1 MERGPADV
9 YSPALSSQ
17 SSRVVNAALIG
28 NVLVAVTKFVA
39 AAITGSSAMTSE
51 AVHSL
56 VDTGN
61 ELLLLYGLRRASKP
75 PDADHPF
82 GHGRE
87 LYFWS
92 FIVAL
97 GIFALGACASVYE
110 GVLHLQAPVRIRNPA
125 VNYVVLALALVFE
138 GGSWWVAFKQFRA
151 AKGEMGVWEAV
162 RKSKDP
168 TTFTVLAEDTG
179 AILGILIA
187 LVGTVAAEVLD
198 RPVLD
203 GVASVAIGVLLGL
216 IAIVLARETKGL
228 LIGEPARSELVSSIC
243 AMARA
248 QPGIERSNGLFTV
261 HIGPREVV
269 AALSVDFTDTL
280 TAGEVETIV
289 AALEDRVR
297 KAHPEVVSLLVKPQ
311 KWDRADFTDLPAE
324 EE

>member
-1 MERGPADV
+1 MA
-9 YSPALSSQ
+9 SSE
-17 SSRVVNAALIG
+17 SNRVIFAALLG
-28 NVLVAVTKFVA
+28 NVLVALTKFAA
-39 AAITGSSAMTSE
+39 AAITGSSAMASE

-61 ELLLLYGLRRASKP
+61 ELLLLHGLRRAAKP
-75 PDADHPF
+75 ADADHPF

-97 GIFALGACASVYE
+97 AIFAVGAGASVFE
-110 GVLHLQAPVRIRNPA
+110 GVRHIRSPVAIKNPA

-151 AKGEMGVWEAV
+151 AKGDIGYLEAV

-187 LVGTVAAEVLD
+187 LVGTVAARVLD

-203 GVASVAIGVLLGL
+203 GAASIAIGVLLAL

-248 QPGIERSNGLFTV
+248 QPGIESSNGLFTV

-269 AALSVDFTDTL
+269 AALSVDFNDAL
-280 TAGEVETIV
+280 SAREVETIV
-289 AALEDRVR
+289 ATLEDRVR
-297 KAHPEVVSLLVKPQ
+297 KAHPEVVSLLIKPQ
-311 KWDRADFTDLPAE
+311 KPDRADFTQK
-324 EE
+324 

>member
-1 MERGPADV
+1 MGSGE
-9 YSPALSSQ
+9 
-17 SSRVVNAALIG
+17 SRRVIRAALVG
-28 NVLVAVTKFVA
+28 NLLVALTKFA
-39 AAITGSSAMTSE
+39 AAEITGSSAMLSE
-51 AVHSL
+51 SVHSV

-61 ELLLLYGLRRASKP
+61 ELLLLYGLRRAEQP

-87 LYFWS
+87 IYFWS

-97 GIFALGACASVYE
+97 AVFALGALASVYQ
-110 GVLHLQAPVRIRNPA
+110 GVRHLQSPVPLTHPL
-125 VNYVVLALALVFE
+125 VNYVVLGLALVFE
-138 GGSWWVAFKQFRA
+138 GGSWWVALKEFRS
-151 AKGEMGVWEAV
+151 AKGQMGYFEAI
-162 RKSKDP
+162 RQSKDP

-187 LVGTVAAEVLD
+187 LAGTLAAHLLD

-203 GVASVAIGVLLGL
+203 AIASIAIGVLLGL

-261 HIGPREVV
+261 HIGPRQVV

-280 TAGEVETIV
+280 SAREVERIIAV
-289 AALEDRVR
+289 LEERVR
-297 KAHPEVVSLLVKPQ
+297 KAHPEVVSVLVKPQ
-311 KWDRADFTDLPAE
+311 KPERADFSDALE
-324 EE
+324 EHR

>member
-1 MERGPADV
+1 MAKSE
-9 YSPALSSQ
+9 SN
-17 SSRVVNAALIG
+17 RVVIAALLG
-28 NVLVAVTKFVA
+28 NFLVAATKFAA

-61 ELLLLYGLRRASKP
+61 EVLLLYGLRRAAKP
-75 PDADHPF
+75 ADADHPF

-97 GIFALGACASVYE
+97 AIFAVGAGASVFE
-110 GVLHLQAPVRIRNPA
+110 GVRHIRSPVPIKNPA

-138 GGSWWVAFKQFRA
+138 GSSWWVAFKQFRA
-151 AKGEMGVWEAV
+151 MKGDIGYLEAV

-179 AILGILIA
+179 AILGIFIA
-187 LVGTVAAEVLD
+187 LAGTVAAHVHD

-203 GVASVAIGVLLGL
+203 GAASIAIGVLLGL

-243 AMARA
+243 AIARA
-248 QPGIERSNGLFTV
+248 QPGVESSNGLFTV
-261 HIGPREVV
+261 HIGPRQVV
-269 AALSVDFTDTL
+269 AALSVDFRDTL
-280 TAGEVETIV
+280 SAGEVETIV
-289 AALEDRVR
+289 AALEDRVK
-297 KAHPEVVSLLVKPQ
+297 KAHPEVVSVLIKPQ
-311 KWDRADFTDLPAE
+311 KAGRADFSQK
-324 EE
+324 